1 MYSWQTI
8 LVLRVLKELQEKY
21 GVEVSGWGAAAQSLR
36 EQLEGQPFPSL
47 WRLTVFF
54 PDRHYAQLVVT
65 PDLHAGGLIVP
76 LEPHLSELASRLSVP
91 PEDQLPLVL
100 PVVVGR

>member
-54 PDRHYAQLVVT
+54 PDRHHAQLVVT
-65 PDLHAGGLIVP
+65 PDFYAGGLIVS